1 VAVQEGDHLLQP
13 AKSAVVMPMPRLMVV
28 AVLVAM
34 VMIMIVRL
42 LTVSLMPVV
51 VRHLDLLALG
61 AKQALWS
68 CWLRACVGMVRQP
81 LPHMVGVVFRLLSE
95 HLVRC

>member
-1 VAVQEGDHLLQP
+1 MRMG
-13 AKSAVVMPMPRLMVV
+13 M

-34 VMIMIVRL
+34 VMIMRVL
-42 LTVSLMPVV
+42 MVSLMPMV
-51 VRHLDLLALG
+51 VRHLDHLSVQVLLALG
-61 AKQALWS
+61 AKQASWP

-81 LPHMVGVVFRLLSE
+81 LPDMVGVVFRLLSE